1 MFQGSQCSLHLK
13 DLDKTINISLDY
25 LEPVLPQK
33 GDKVM
38 IIYGDDKGSMGLLLS
53 IDGTEGVVKLENR
66 PESRDEITMTNIKLL
81 CKVPNN

>member
-1 MFQGSQCSLHLK
+1 
-13 DLDKTINISLDY
+13 LDKTINISLDF

-38 IIYGDDKGSMGLLLS
+38 IIYGDDKGSIGLLLS
-53 IDGTEGVVKLENR
+53 IDGTDGVVKLENR